1 VARLFL
7 CLELYT
13 SSLYLFSEVIRCVLI
28 GMRIIGICWGQVE
41 ELKKFGL
48 VLFFNWNVALL
59 RLVLKLGILR
69 G

>member
-1 VARLFL
+1 
-7 CLELYT
+7 
-13 SSLYLFSEVIRCVLI
+13 
-28 GMRIIGICWGQVE
+28 MRIIGICWGQVE

-59 RLVLKLGILR
+59 RHLLNLGILR